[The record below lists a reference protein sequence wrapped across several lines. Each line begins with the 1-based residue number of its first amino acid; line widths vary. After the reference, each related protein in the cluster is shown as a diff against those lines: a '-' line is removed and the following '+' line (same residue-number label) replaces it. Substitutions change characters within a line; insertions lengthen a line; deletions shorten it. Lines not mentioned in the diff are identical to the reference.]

1 MVDFIHSL
9 TEFKVFHVPQ
19 IKKEKK
25 NPQDVYVYVL
35 FVRLCLYQYQIHQM
49 HWIFWD
55 YVQLEY
61 SSLSERLSL
70 VQYDLSLTQLFM
82 VATLQPVSPP
92 EKLIQVL

>member
-1 MVDFIHSL
+1 MFMW
-9 TEFKVFHVPQ
+9 
-19 IKKEKK
+19 
-25 NPQDVYVYVL
+25 VL

-70 VQYDLSLTQLFM
+70 VQYDLSLTQLLQTFM
-82 VATLQPVSPP
+82 VATLQPVSHP